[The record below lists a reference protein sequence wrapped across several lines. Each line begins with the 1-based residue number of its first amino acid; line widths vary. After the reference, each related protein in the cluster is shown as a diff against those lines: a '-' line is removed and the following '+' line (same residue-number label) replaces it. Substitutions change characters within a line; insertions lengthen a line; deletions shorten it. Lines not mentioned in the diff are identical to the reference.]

1 MGLAAASSC
10 LVGDLDTAE
19 AEDARPDPP
28 SGDGHSYLVRAENPC
43 FDGTF
48 GVGREALGSLS
59 CTSP

>member
-19 AEDARPDPP
+19 AEDARP
-28 SGDGHSYLVRAENPC
+28 AENPC